1 MLRMPQ
7 IHRKNNNRTFDFIS
21 SRQIEGYFVLYD
33 LGYDDSILVN
43 MAVYEDN
50 DNNGNNK
57 LIGIIPES
65 YFPIDPETG
74 KPLCIN
80 LKVLGIDYIN
90 NVGQLQFSYFNFF
103 VKVPT
108 RSYYYGTSLCGIVFS
123 KLNILRANNFFNNT
137 KTVINV

>member
-1 MLRMPQ
+1 MLRIPQ
-7 IHRKNNNRTFDFIS
+7 IHRKNNYRTFDFIS
-21 SRQIEGYFVLYD
+21 SRQIEGYLGFYD
-33 LGYDDSILVN
+33 LGYDNIILVN

-74 KPLCIN
+74 KPLYIN
-80 LKVLGIDYIN
+80 LKVLGIDYVN
-90 NVGQLQFSYFNFF
+90 NVGQLQFNYFNFF

-108 RSYYYGTSLCGIVFS
+108 RSFFS
-123 KLNILRANNFFNNT
+123 GASFYSPDFNKLNILRANNFFNNT

>member
-1 MLRMPQ
+1 MLRIPQ
-7 IHRKNNNRTFDFIS
+7 IHRKNNYRTFDFIS
-21 SRQIEGYFVLYD
+21 SRQIEGYLGLYD
-33 LGYDDSILVN
+33 LGYDDIILVN

-74 KPLCIN
+74 KPLSIH
-80 LKVLGIDYIN
+80 LRVLGIDYVN

-108 RSYYYGTSLCGIVFS
+108 RSYYYGTSLYGIVFS